1 MYPPFLSVHPLLL
14 SFLFPSVVS
23 VLAFF
28 ISLQSDVYLFFQ
40 RNHGD
45 AVGGPYIAVHM
56 RRRDFLYGHSE
67 DVPSIKG
74 TAEQIKVALNK
85 TGLQTV
91 FIATD
96 APKEGNN

>member
-1 MYPPFLSVHPLLL
+1 
-14 SFLFPSVVS
+14 
-23 VLAFF
+23 
-28 ISLQSDVYLFFQ
+28 
-40 RNHGD
+40 
-45 AVGGPYIAVHM
+45 M

-96 APKEGNN
+96 APKEGNNWQPQYLLMQIKFIRTVLQIRFVLDWQRFEDYIYI